1 MELCDKYLHDSIKL
15 YPPFNDSI
23 DIEKFHNKKNSL
35 PNNYSNDFIKKNNDL
50 DEKYY
55 EILLKKNDKT
65 FYDEILFYEFKY
77 NKKYYSFNDE
87 YLLDINE
94 NILFF
99 YYDKCFEKKID
110 YDMIMNRL
118 TKLSSITNSMLELL
132 KKGLKNKI
140 YINYLIIDNFIE
152 KSNEIL
158 SKNNNF
164 NHIPKNIRFKFKKL
178 VNKYLIINIK
188 KLYEF
193 IINYYIKYSNK
204 NIGLYTYTNGL
215 KYYENLCKYN
225 TISNLTPEII
235 HNLGLKYLKQ
245 DLLLKKQLQKKLKI
259 KDIDDYVYKNN
270 KFYSNKNE
278 ILNDLKNHRKILYKK
293 LDKYFLNDIKELYDI
308 KPINEI
314 EENEYA
320 YYTSPTKKN
329 KGTFYINVL
338 NPEKI
343 SKYELLTLSIH
354 EGIPGHHYENEL
366 LINSDKPDFIK
377 DSLYSG
383 YSEGWAF
390 YCESL
395 YKYNND
401 FEYYYSLQ
409 YKVERSLR
417 LIIDTG
423 IHYYKW
429 NFDKCFTYMKKYLK
443 YYPDEY
449 IKDQIL
455 RYSCIPG
462 QALTYK
468 IGEQVILHL
477 KKDFLKKNNN
487 IKSFHKIILDIGP
500 CPLDLLIKRFYE
512 IIL

>member
-1 MELCDKYLHDSIKL
+1 MELCDKYLHDLIKL
-15 YPPFNDSI
+15 YPPFNDTI
-23 DIEKFHNKKNSL
+23 NYEEYKNKKNLL
-35 PNNYSNDFIKKNNDL
+35 PNNYSTEFIKKNNDL
-50 DEKYY
+50 DDKYY
-55 EILLKKNDKT
+55 DILSKKKDKT
-65 FYDEILFYEFKY
+65 FYDEILYFDFKY
-77 NKKYYSFNDE
+77 DRKFYSFDDE
-87 YLLDINE
+87 YLLDIND

-99 YYDKCFEKKID
+99 YYEKCFDKKID
-110 YDMIMNRL
+110 YDMIINRL
-118 TKLSSITNSMLELL
+118 TKLNVITNSIIDLL

-158 SKNNNF
+158 SNNNNF
-164 NHIPKNIRFKFKKL
+164 NNIPKNIRSKFKKS
-178 VNKYLIINIK
+178 VDNHLIKNIK
-188 KLYEF
+188 KIYDF
-193 IINYYIKYSNK
+193 IINDYIKYSNK
-204 NIGLYTYTNGL
+204 NIGLYTYKNGL
-215 KYYENLCKYN
+215 KYYENICKYN
-225 TISNLTPEII
+225 TLSNLTPDII
-235 HNLGLKYLKQ
+235 HNLGLKFLKE
-245 DLLLKKQLQKKLKI
+245 DILLKNKLEKKLKV

-270 KFYSNKNE
+270 KFYSDKKE
-278 ILNDLKNHRKILYKK
+278 ILKDLNEQKEILYKK
-293 LDKYFLNDIKELYDI
+293 LDKYFINDIKNLYNI
-308 KPINEI
+308 KPVSDVDDND
-314 EENEYA
+314 YA
-320 YYTSPTKKN
+320 YYTSPNKKE
-329 KGTFYINVL
+329 KGIFYINVL

-366 LINSDKPDFIK
+366 LNESDKPDYIK

-395 YKYNND
+395 YEYKND

-429 NFDKCFTYMKKYLK
+429 DFDKCFTYMKKYLK
-443 YYPDEY
+443 YYPDDY

-455 RYSCIPG
+455 RYSCDPG

-477 KKDFLKKNNN
+477 KKDFLKKNND

-500 CPLDLLIKRFYE
+500 CPLDLLIKRFCE
-512 IIL
+512 III